1 MVIATV
7 DIGGTGI
14 KFAAMS
20 KEGEI
25 LDKQEIATPND
36 LDGLLDWLKML
47 LSKREYQGIAMSV
60 PGAVDRKT
68 GTIGGI
74 SAVPYIHGFSWY
86 DKLASYE
93 LPVHLE
99 NDANCVGLSELLAH
113 PELENAACV
122 VIGTGI
128 GGAMI
133 INGRLHRGKHHLG
146 GEFGY
151 MTTLAPAEKLN
162 NWSQLASTGN
172 MVRYLAEKSGQTD
185 WNGRKIY
192 QEAEAGNTLCQEAI
206 ERMNRNLAQGLLNIQ
221 YLFDPDVISLGGSIS
236 QNKTFIEGVRSA
248 ISYFVDRYEEY
259 SVTPEIVACTY
270 QGEANLYGAL
280 VNWLQEEGQ
289 WPHS

>member
-36 LDGLLDWLKML
+36 LDGLLDWLKTC
-47 LSKREYQGIAMSV
+47 LSKRDYQGIAMSV

-93 LPVHLE
+93 LPIHLE

-133 INGRLHRGKHHLG
+133 VNGRLHRGKHHLG

-259 SVTPEIVACTY
+259 TVTPEIVACTY

>member
-133 INGRLHRGKHHLG
+133 VNGRLHRGKHHLG

>member
-25 LDKQEIATPND
+25 LDKQEIATPDD
-36 LDGLLDWLKML
+36 LDSLLDWLKML

-60 PGAVDRKT
+60 PGAVNRKT

-74 SAVPYIHGFSWY
+74 STVPYIHGFSWY

-93 LPVHLE
+93 LPIHLE

-133 INGRLHRGKHHLG
+133 VNGRLHRGKHHLG